1 MKKKTGKIAAF
12 ILALAMVGASACT
25 AFASTG
31 DDVAKA
37 KEIETVELQQAADG
51 QEQARTI
58 SSIGDMSRN
67 GVTEGIG
74 FVTLNTGYELNNEDY
89 VGANMG
95 RVTYDIDS
103 TPLTV
108 GGYYR
113 GHAEKIQ
120 ISEKG
125 TIYMMVIGEDDSTG
139 RHGYVN
145 FGVFK
150 DAALTQSVD
159 SWTNVSADGESVNG
173 RAFKITEAGTYYL
186 GVYSFINSASSAKS
200 YEVLS
205 LSAYSKG
212 TDRTLSNGKWTAVGQ
227 KDEQTNYFKFKA
239 TSTGYIKVNNSDRVY
254 VTLCSSGKKALSGET
269 LNLYDPVYGV
279 KKGNTYYVKVR
290 ALYNTSGMYQL
301 KVTNTGISEKSG
313 TTKSKA
319 VTIKKGST
327 KKGTI
332 TAGSSQADWYKFK
345 LTSKK
350 TVKMTIKGA
359 TNDQLKIAV
368 YDGKKVVKTSTIYN
382 NTKSI
387 TLTSV
392 GKWSKG
398 TYHIK
403 VYRGNSKSSGWY
415 SLKWQ

>member
-25 AFASTG
+25 AFAGTG

-95 RVTYDIDS
+95 HVTYDIDS

-113 GHAEKIQ
+113 GYAEKIQ

-186 GVYSFINSASSAKS
+186 GVYSFINSASSAKN

-205 LSAYSKG
+205 LAAYSKG

-227 KDEQTNYFKFKA
+227 KDDQTNYFKFKA

-301 KVTNTGISEKSG
+301 KVTNTGVSEKSG

-332 TAGSSQADWYKFK
+332 TAGSSKADWYKFK

-368 YDGKKVVKTSTIYN
+368 YDGKNVVKTSTIYN
-382 NTKSI
+382 STKSI

>member
-25 AFASTG
+25 AFAGTS
-31 DDVAKA
+31 DDVVKA

-74 FVTLNTGYELNNEDY
+74 FVTLNTGYEL
-89 VGANMG
+89 
-95 RVTYDIDS
+95 DS
-103 TPLTV
+103 ESYFNDNI
-108 GGYYR
+108 GYTEY
-113 GHAEKIQ
+113 GINSPSVAGNAYYKGYSQQEYIPA
-120 ISEKG
+120 KG
-125 TIYMMVIGEDDSTG
+125 TVIMTVAAEDDSQG
-139 RHGYVN
+139 SNGYVR

-150 DAALTQSVD
+150 DAALTQPVD
-159 SWTNVSADGESVNG
+159 STMGVNSGADGKVWVFNVPS
-173 RAFKITEAGTYYL
+173 AGTYYL
-186 GVYSFINSASSAKS
+186 GVYSSISSSSAAKN
-200 YEVLS
+200 YGVAALA
-205 LSAYSKG
+205 AYSKG

-227 KDEQTNYFKFKA
+227 KDAQTNYFKFKA
-239 TSTGYIKVNNSDRVY
+239 TSTGYIKVSNSDRVY
-254 VTLCSSGKKALSGET
+254 VTLCSSKKKALSGEDW
-269 LNLYDPVYGV
+269 NLYDPVYGV

-301 KVTNTGISEKSG
+301 KVTNTGVSEKSG

>member
-25 AFASTG
+25 AFAGTG

-95 RVTYDIDS
+95 HVTYDIDS

-113 GHAEKIQ
+113 GYAEKIQ

-186 GVYSFINSASSAKS
+186 GVYSFINSASSAKN

-205 LSAYSKG
+205 LAAYSKG

-227 KDEQTNYFKFKA
+227 KDDQTNYFKFKA

-301 KVTNTGISEKSG
+301 KVTNTGVSEKSG

-332 TAGSSQADWYKFK
+332 TAGSSKADWYKFK

-382 NTKSI
+382 STKSI

>member
-25 AFASTG
+25 AFAGTG

-51 QEQARTI
+51 QDQARAI
-58 SSIGDMSRN
+58 SSIGNISRN

-74 FVTLNTGYELNNEDY
+74 FVTLNTGYELDNESYFND
-89 VGANMG
+89 N
-95 RVTYDIDS
+95 I
-103 TPLTV
+103 
-108 GGYYR
+108 GYTEY
-113 GHAEKIQ
+113 GINSPSVAGKNYYKGYSQQAYIPA
-120 ISEKG
+120 KG
-125 TIYMMVIGEDDSTG
+125 TVIMTVAAEDDSQG
-139 RHGYVN
+139 SNGYVC

-150 DAALTQSVD
+150 DAALTQPVD
-159 SWTNVSADGESVNG
+159 STMGVNSGADGKVWVFSVPS
-173 RAFKITEAGTYYL
+173 AGTYYL
-186 GVYSFINSASSAKS
+186 GVYSSISSSSAAKN
-200 YEVLS
+200 YGVAALA
-205 LSAYSKG
+205 AYSKG

-227 KDEQTNYFKFKA
+227 KDAQTNYFKFKA
-239 TSTGYIKVNNSDRVY
+239 TSTGYIKVSNSDRVY
-254 VTLCSSGKKALSGET
+254 VTLCSSKKKALSGEDW
-269 LNLYDPVYGV
+269 NLYDPVYGV

-290 ALYNTSGMYQL
+290 TLYNASGMYQL

-350 TVKMTIKGA
+350 SVKMTIKGA

-368 YDGKKVVKTSTIYN
+368 YDGKKIVKTSTIYN